1 VPMLCAFCKGVLLP
15 RTLIIV
21 ILSDVR
27 RSVATERE
35 SKDLCIASLP
45 KVAIREFSPCTLCPN
60 DLPRCP
66 RVRVR
71 SSDANLGCN
80 ARHPDAHTF
89 LLPLAFCALARMK
102 AYGNCGNGLK
112 VVTWVRYSL
121 AFA

>member
-1 VPMLCAFCKGVLLP
+1 MLRAFCKGVLLP

-60 DLPRCP
+60 DLPGAPGSRP
-66 RVRVR
+66 F
-71 SSDANLGCN
+71 SDASLGCN
-80 ARHPDAHTF
+80 ARRHAF

-102 AYGNCGNGLK
+102 AYGNCGNGLR
-112 VVTWVRYSL
+112 VVTCVRYSF